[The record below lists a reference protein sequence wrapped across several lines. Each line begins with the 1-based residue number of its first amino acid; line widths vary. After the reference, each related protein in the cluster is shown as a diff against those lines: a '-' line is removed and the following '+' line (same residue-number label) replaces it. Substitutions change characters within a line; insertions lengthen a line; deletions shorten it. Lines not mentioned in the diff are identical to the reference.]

1 MNFAKK
7 GKRTLGLAISLI
19 VSFSVIQSST
29 PALANQG
36 RPSTSITGFA
46 LGSSAIPAIAKQKA
60 VRFISNNRNYKTA
73 TCIGYADKSGSA
85 AVNQRLAA
93 ARANAVCALIQN
105 KGAITK
111 TKSVGRW
118 NNLES
123 GANFRRVEI
132 VLSQPKGGGGGGT
145 LVCEDYDPWP
155 DFANEHWVLY
165 ADPTMYAGDVWL
177 TETYKSGDWGIPVR
191 QRDYPN
197 DTNWPYELSGGCV
210 VNYDLVLE
218 YSPDSGTTWNVFDN
232 AYLQTIKPVG
242 STETL
247 SYGAFVV
254 DPSRYPSSYFT
265 NSRYHWIVTTAF
277 QTWDYYSYLTDRVP
291 VWIDVDYD
299 AITPGGATNVIV
311 QYDVPGGGQAT
322 AYATPGTPLSVTV
335 ARGGS
340 IHIVAPTH
348 ASVVYTMDETEGST
362 VTSDGGTTFVVPGFT
377 GWTTTDG
384 TIWSYTVDAESAY
397 NLSSSVAP

>member
-1 MNFAKK
+1 MNFPDK
-7 GKRTLGLAISLI
+7 GKRTLGLAIALILSVSL
-19 VSFSVIQSST
+19 VPGSS
-29 PALANQG
+29 PALASQG

-46 LGSSAIPAIAKQKA
+46 LGSSAIPSTAKQKA
-60 VRFISNNRNYKTA
+60 VRFISNNRNYRTA

-85 AVNQRLAA
+85 AVNQRLAV

-105 KGAITK
+105 KGGLTK
-111 TKSVGRW
+111 TKAVGRW
-118 NNLES
+118 NSTES
-123 GANFRRVEI
+123 GGAFRRVEI

-145 LVCEDYDPWP
+145 PACEDIDPWS

-165 ADPTMYAGDVWL
+165 ADPTMYAGDEWL
-177 TETYKSGDWGIPVR
+177 TGTYKSGDWGIVVR

-197 DTNWPYELSGGCV
+197 DTTWPSELSSACV

-218 YSPDSGTTWNVFDN
+218 YSPDSGTTWNLFDN
-232 AYLQTIKPVG
+232 AYLQTIKPGG

-247 SYGAFVV
+247 SYSAFVV
-254 DPSRYPSSYFT
+254 NPSRYPSSYFT
-265 NSRYHWIVTTAF
+265 NSRYHWTVTTDF

-291 VWIDVDYD
+291 VWIDVEYD
-299 AITPGGATNVIV
+299 AVTPAGAVNVIV
-311 QYDVPGGGQAT
+311 QYSVPGGGQAT
-322 AYATPGTPLSVTV
+322 AYVTPGTPLSVTV

-340 IHIVAPTH
+340 IHIVAPTD
-348 ASVVYTMDETEGST
+348 ANVVYTMDETQGST
-362 VTSDGGTTFVVPGFT
+362 VTSDGGSTFVVPGFT

-397 NLSSSVAP
+397 NLTSSVAP